1 MRHGV
6 FCFRNDLRL
15 HDQPALTKAL
25 QQNDV
30 LDLVYFLDPKTWNSE
45 YPRRIGA
52 HRANFIL
59 NCLHTLRQEIEKRGG
74 VLLVKHENPLEAL
87 PRLMHSLGATRCHME
102 AHSAAD
108 ERWEEKELSNLV
120 ELELEEGSTLVH
132 PDDLSFSDECFPE
145 TFTKFRKQVEK
156 NFLPRPCIPPPI
168 QFHCSIKQSD
178 PIPPLDLFSM
188 QAPERD
194 QRSPFTFEG
203 GEIAVQRR
211 ISHWMFEG
219 AHLGKYKQTRNG
231 LIGDEFSSRLSPWL
245 AQGCISPRQVYE
257 NIRRYESER
266 EANQSTYWLI
276 FELLW
281 RDFFYFLSRSHGTKI
296 FQAKGIHPERP
307 PRKNNPNQLEM
318 LHMWKQGKTNN
329 AFVNANMNEL
339 RLTGWMS
346 NRGRQNTASYLINE
360 LGVEWRLGAQWF
372 EEILID
378 YDPCINYG
386 NWLYLSGYGS
396 DPMPNRKFNL
406 QKQAATYDPSFEYR
420 NLWS

>member
-25 QQNDV
+25 QESDV
-30 LDLVYFLDPKTWNSE
+30 LDLVYFFDPKIWNSG
-45 YPRRIGA
+45 YPRRIST

-59 NCLHTLRQEIEKRGG
+59 ECLDALRQEIEKRGG
-74 VLLVKHENPLEAL
+74 FLMIKHNAPVEAL
-87 PRLMHSLGATRCHME
+87 PRLMERLGATHCYME
-102 AHSAAD
+102 AHSSAD
-108 ERWEEKELSNLV
+108 DVWEEKELSNLI

-132 PDDLSFSDECFPE
+132 PEDVSFSHNGFPE

-156 NFLPRPCIPPPI
+156 NFSPRPCIPPPI

-178 PIPPLDLFSM
+178 PIPPLAQFSM
-188 QAPERD
+188 QAPEREK
-194 QRSPFTFEG
+194 RSPFTFEG
-203 GEIAVQRR
+203 GENAAQQR
-211 ISHWMFEG
+211 ISHWMFKEG
-219 AHLGKYKQTRNG
+219 HLGKYKETRNG
-231 LIGDEFSSRLSPWL
+231 LIGHEFSSRLSPWL

-257 NIRRYESER
+257 NIRKYESER

-281 RDFFYFLSRSHGTKI
+281 RDFFYYLSRYHGSKI
-296 FQAKGIHPERP
+296 FLAKGIHPERP
-307 PRKNNPNQLEM
+307 ARENNSNQLDI
-318 LHMWKQGKTNN
+318 LLTWKQGKTND

-360 LGVEWRLGAQWF
+360 LGVAWRLGAQWF
-372 EEILID
+372 EEMLID
-378 YDPCINYG
+378 YDPCNNYG

-396 DPMPNRKFNL
+396 DPRPNRMFNL
-406 QKQAATYDPSFEYR
+406 QKQAATYDPNFEYR

>member
-1 MRHGV
+1 MRHGI

-25 QQNDV
+25 QENEV
-30 LDLVYFLDPKTWNSE
+30 LDLVYFFDPKIWNSG
-45 YPRRIGA
+45 YPRRIRT

-59 NCLHTLRQEIEKRGG
+59 ECLHALRQEIEKRGG
-74 VLLVKHENPLEAL
+74 FLLIKHDAPVEAL
-87 PRLMHSLGATRCHME
+87 PRLMERLGATHCYME
-102 AHSAAD
+102 SHSAAD
-108 ERWEEKELSNLV
+108 EVWEEKELSNLV
-120 ELELEEGSTLVH
+120 DLELEEGSTLVH
-132 PDDLSFSDECFPE
+132 PEDVSFSDEGFPE

-156 NFLPRPCIPPPI
+156 NFSPRPCIPPPI

-178 PIPPLDLFSM
+178 PIPPHAQFSI

-194 QRSPFTFEG
+194 KRSPFTFEG
-203 GEIAVQRR
+203 GENAAQQR
-211 ISHWMFEG
+211 ISHWMFKEG
-219 AHLGKYKQTRNG
+219 HLGNYKETRNG
-231 LIGDEFSSRLSPWL
+231 LVGHEFSSRLSPWL

-257 NIRRYESER
+257 NIRKYESER
-266 EANQSTYWLI
+266 GANQSTYWLI

-281 RDFFYFLSRSHGTKI
+281 RDFFYFLSRYHGSKI

-307 PRKNNPNQLEM
+307 ARENNPNQLDI
-318 LHMWKQGKTNN
+318 LLTWKQGKTND

-360 LGVEWRLGAQWF
+360 LGVAWRLGAQWF
-372 EEILID
+372 EEMLID
-378 YDPCINYG
+378 YDPCNNYG

-396 DPMPNRKFNL
+396 DPRPNRMFNL
-406 QKQAATYDPSFEYR
+406 QKQAATYDPNFEYR